1 MNKIKDINIGDFL
14 SFEASDGFYRVLF
27 CSSVQ
32 KSRSPYFFNFS
43 VTTIN
48 SESKPTIKD
57 IRDSQ
62 YYGKGNRNGHK
73 FEKNELEKMW
83 EFHPE
88 IKPNYLGTYELL
100 ITRKDF
106 MSFRDKFELITSL
119 PILENLN
126 QNGSGGMNASDLN
139 VLDDLFVNRIES
151 FMKNQNQEK
160 YLTEAI
166 LKLENKKKHILA
178 TTYKNN
184 GGNPAKTNNSNNNKL
199 WSQLKS
205 LWS

>member
-14 SFEASDGFYRVLF
+14 SFESSDGFYSVLF

-43 VTTIN
+43 VTTIK
-48 SESKPTIKD
+48 SKSKPTIKD
-57 IRDSQ
+57 IRDSH
-62 YYGKGNRNGHK
+62 YYGKGNRNGYK
-73 FEKNELEKMW
+73 FKENELEKIW
-83 EFHPE
+83 ELHPE

-106 MSFRDKFELITSL
+106 MSFRDKFELISSL
-119 PILENLN
+119 PVLENLN
-126 QNGSGGMNASDLN
+126 QNGSGGMNASDLD
-139 VLDDLFVNRIES
+139 VLDELFVKRIES

-166 LKLENKKKHILA
+166 LKLEYERKHILA
-178 TTYKNN
+178 VE
-184 GGNPAKTNNSNNNKL
+184 
-199 WSQLKS
+199 
-205 LWS
+205 